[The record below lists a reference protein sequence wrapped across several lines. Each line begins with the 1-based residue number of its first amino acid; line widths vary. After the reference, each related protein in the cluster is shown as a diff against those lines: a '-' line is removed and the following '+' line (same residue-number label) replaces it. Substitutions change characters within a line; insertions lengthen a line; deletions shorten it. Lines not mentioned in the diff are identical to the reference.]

1 MSSDSHFPVAPAP
14 GGAPARRVELD
25 NLIRRELRVD
35 PNDPRQVAQALMQRY
50 SETPTARSL
59 VNEAKGLPFLQ
70 TVMLAPPPAAQQTA
84 TTVDLQQAKDDIEA
98 DLKELLSSNQ
108 LKDIVPELE
117 GWAGVIRT
125 MVEAGERSASQGMDT
140 RQRDQTFAVR
150 RQLGDYARA
159 VRLVGTL
166 QPRARDDFRSLAQ
179 SLDEAAAV
187 LLVMLGEAIA
197 NTGIAGGRYLLQV
210 PFSELQARREAVLY
224 ALRNLT
230 GQAQYGPN
238 DWPRGVDAYR
248 QLFDVL
254 ERHGHGELRSLLT
267 ETEMARVMDGMIAR
281 AGHGVAGLR
290 ALGSTALLD
299 LQRFQRLIATIAWR
313 ASDPESPALVAMHE
327 ALQLFI
333 DGFRGTGGTRLIG
346 IARPSI
352 LMYGLYGTD
361 SSRAEGRLR
370 GLVQNRGLLASRLD
384 CMAACAC
391 DAEEARWQA
400 LLDKCLYQVDRAIDL
415 YAVGTEDLGLPEVR
429 AAAYGMSI
437 QALASLKLLDANG
450 QPVLPLEDPPTEIF
464 MDLVN
469 TLVPSTS
476 TAWEGNSHARFIAG
490 RTSGGEDDNFVDVI
504 CQELDLDAQQDL
516 HLQPIARQMGDG
528 CDGFHQLFASSPDYS
543 DKIEALAWA
552 QADVSAPADALNIPA
567 LQDSLKTIALK
578 PSGDFELLHG
588 IARGVATWRIDPAD
602 IDHVFAMAPSI
613 PSTQETSGDGLS
625 FGRERNGRM
634 PLRPTPEQMRRLY
647 AMLARANG
655 ASGDGKTG
663 GAGTTAS

>member
-1 MSSDSHFPVAPAP
+1 MSSDSQFPVASAP
-14 GGAPARRVELD
+14 GGAPTRRVELD

-35 PNDPRQVAQALMQRY
+35 PNDPSQVAQALMKRY
-50 SETPTARSL
+50 AETPTARSL

-70 TVMLAPPPAAQQTA
+70 TVALAPPPAPQPTA
-84 TTVDLQQAKDDIEA
+84 TSMDMQQAKDDIEA
-98 DLKELLSSNQ
+98 DLKELLACNQ

-117 GWAGVIRT
+117 GWASAIRAA
-125 MVEAGERSASQGMDT
+125 VDSGERAAAQGMDT
-140 RQRDQTFAVR
+140 RQRDKAFEVR
-150 RQLGDYARA
+150 RYLGDYARA
-159 VRLVGTL
+159 ARLVGTF
-166 QPRARDDFRSLAQ
+166 QARARDDFRSLAR

-210 PFSELQARREAVLY
+210 PFGELQARREAVLY

-230 GQAQYGPN
+230 GRTEYGPN

-267 ETEMARVMDGMIAR
+267 ETEMARVMDGMITR

-299 LQRFQRLIATIAWR
+299 LQRFQRLVATIAWR

-333 DGFRGTGGTRLIG
+333 DGFRGTGGSRLVG

-352 LMYGLYGTD
+352 LMYGLYGTE

-370 GLVQNRGLLASRLD
+370 GLVQNRGLLAQRLD

-391 DAEEARWQA
+391 EDDEARWQA

-429 AAAYGMSI
+429 AAAYGMTL
-437 QALASLKLLDANG
+437 QALTGLRLPDENG
-450 QPVLPLEDPPTEIF
+450 APAIALADPPTEIF
-464 MDLVN
+464 VDLARN
-469 TLVPSTS
+469 LVPTAS
-476 TAWEGNSHARFIAG
+476 TAWEGNSHARFVAG
-490 RTSGGEDDNFVDVI
+490 RMADRHAGDDSEGFVDVI
-504 CQELDLDAQQDL
+504 CQELCLDGQQDA
-516 HLQPIARQMGDG
+516 HLQPIVRQMGDG
-528 CDGFHQLFASSPDYS
+528 CDGFHHLFASAPDYTRRIATLAFAQS
-543 DKIEALAWA
+543 QAPGAGNLDIEAL
-552 QADVSAPADALNIPA
+552 QAA
-567 LQDSLKTIALK
+567 LQDSKLLP
-578 PSGDFELLHG
+578 PSGDFELLESCSRAIG
-588 IARGVATWRIDPAD
+588 AWAIAPDEVRVTRDLR
-602 IDHVFAMAPSI
+602 PSI
-613 PSTQETSGDGLS
+613 PSTLETSGDGQTY
-625 FGRERNGRM
+625 GRDRTGRM
-634 PLRPTPEQMRRLY
+634 TRRIAPE
-647 AMLARANG
+647 AP
-655 ASGDGKTG
+655 GD
-663 GAGTTAS
+663 ATAS

>member
-1 MSSDSHFPVAPAP
+1 MSSDSQFPVASTA
-14 GGAPARRVELD
+14 GGAPTRRVELD

-35 PNDPRQVAQALMQRY
+35 PNDPAQVAQALMKRY
-50 SETPTARSL
+50 AETPTARSL

-70 TVMLAPPPAAQQTA
+70 TVALAPPPAPQPTA
-84 TTVDLQQAKDDIEA
+84 TTMDLQQAKHDIEA
-98 DLKELLSSNQ
+98 DLKELLACNQ
-108 LKDIVPELE
+108 LKDIAPELE
-117 GWAGVIRT
+117 GWASAIRAA
-125 MVEAGERSASQGMDT
+125 VDAGERAAVQGMDT
-140 RQRDQTFAVR
+140 RQRDKTFEVR
-150 RQLGDYARA
+150 RYLGDYARA
-159 VRLVGTL
+159 ARLVGTF
-166 QPRARDDFRSLAQ
+166 QSRARDDFRSLAQ

-197 NTGIAGGRYLLQV
+197 NTGISGGRYLLQG
-210 PFSELQARREAVLY
+210 PFGELQARREAVLY

-230 GQAQYGPN
+230 GRTEYGPN

-299 LQRFQRLIATIAWR
+299 LQRFQRLVATIAWR

-333 DGFRGTGGTRLIG
+333 DGFRGTGGSRLVG

-370 GLVQNRGLLASRLD
+370 GLVQNRGLLAQRLD

-391 DAEEARWQA
+391 NDNEARWQA

-429 AAAYGMSI
+429 AAAYGMTI
-437 QALASLKLLDANG
+437 QAVRSLKLPDGNG
-450 QPVLPLEDPPTEIF
+450 AAVNVLADPPVEIF
-464 MDLVN
+464 VDLASN
-469 TLVPSTS
+469 LVPTSS
-476 TAWEGNSHARFIAG
+476 TAWEGTSHARFQDGRKADGHAG
-490 RTSGGEDDNFVDVI
+490 DGSDNFVDII
-504 CQELDLDAQQDL
+504 CQELSLDAQQDA
-516 HLQPIARQMGDG
+516 HLQPIVRQMGDG
-528 CDGFHQLFASSPDYS
+528 CDGFHHLFASAPDH
-543 DKIEALAWA
+543 IRNLERLAFA
-552 QADVSAPADALNIPA
+552 QSQAANAKDLDIAK
-567 LQDSLKTIALK
+567 LQAALK
-578 PSGDFELLHG
+578 DSKALPPSGDFELLESCSRA
-588 IARGVATWRIDPAD
+588 IATWGIHPDDLRVTRDLR
-602 IDHVFAMAPSI
+602 PSI
-613 PSTQETSGDGLS
+613 PSTIETSGDGRAY
-625 FGRERNGRM
+625 GRERTGRM
-634 PLRPTPEQMRRLY
+634 PRRIPP
-647 AMLARANG
+647 AVSAPATGIDR
-655 ASGDGKTG
+655 GDTGGKT
-663 GAGTTAS
+663 AA